1 MELSEAANV
10 AYLPSEECGSNLPIN
25 TMSTPTRRPSQ
36 LRSNNNNT
44 GTDNKRS
51 PLQEPTTAGDESSN
65 QLAQAVDELLD
76 QLQDKFDKVSA
87 EIFEKC
93 PSVPSLGFPND
104 PNPFPCSPAQKL
116 LTDIPAYAVLDQLEA
131 SLTTSTET
139 HATTT

>member
-10 AYLPSEECGSNLPIN
+10 AYLPSQESGSNLPIN

-36 LRSNNNNT
+36 LRSNNNST

-51 PLQEPTTAGDESSN
+51 SIQEPTTAGDESSN

-87 EIFEKC
+87 EIFEK
-93 PSVPSLGFPND
+93 LD
-104 PNPFPCSPAQKL
+104 
-116 LTDIPAYAVLDQLEA
+116 DMMRRLDQLEA

-139 HATTT
+139 HAATT